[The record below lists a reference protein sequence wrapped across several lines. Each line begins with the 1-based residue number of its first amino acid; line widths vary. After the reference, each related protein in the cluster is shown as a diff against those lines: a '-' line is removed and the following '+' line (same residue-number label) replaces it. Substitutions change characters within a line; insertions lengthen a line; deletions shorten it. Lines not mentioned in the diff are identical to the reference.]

1 MPSLGPTL
9 LFIVLAAIAG
19 YVFGMIDSRFTSA
32 LKKKP
37 PELPPAPPE
46 DPGLLK
52 VSLDKD
58 KKIRITL
65 DGFQLLDPAAMSTEQ
80 RQKLVNVI
88 VQIRPWLDGKP
99 VQVAPVAPVAPVAAV
114 VPVVAAAPG
123 NVQPA
128 VVPQPIA
135 RPVNP
140 AQTAPIPE
148 DLRISPVKGIASM
161 VTKDIK
167 AVSEKKPVT
176 IVGMIDEVLQ
186 ARLAGSHLKNRGI
199 KLEDG
204 AMGGVIVCV
213 GSERFEGVGN
223 VPDPEIRD
231 FIKAAIAEWEKR

>member
-1 MPSLGPTL
+1 MASLGPTL
-9 LFIVLAAIAG
+9 LFILLAAIAG

-65 DGFQLLDPAAMSTEQ
+65 DGFQLLDPTAMSNEQ

-99 VQVAPVAPVAPVAAV
+99 AQVAPVAPV
-114 VPVVAAAPG
+114 VPVVAPAPV
-123 NVQPA
+123 NAQPA

-135 RPVNP
+135 RPVSP
-140 AQTAPIPE
+140 AQAAPIPE

-167 AVSEKKPVT
+167 AVSEKKPAT

-186 ARLAGSHLKNRGI
+186 ARLVGSPLKNRGI

-231 FIKAAIAEWEKR
+231 FIKAAIAE

>member
-9 LFIVLAAIAG
+9 LFIVLAAVAG
-19 YVFGMIDSRFTSA
+19 YVFGMIDSRFTSS

-37 PELPPAPPE
+37 QELPPAPPE

-58 KKIRITL
+58 KKIRLTL
-65 DGFQLLDPAAMSTEQ
+65 DGFQILDPAAMSVEQ

-99 VQVAPVAPVAPVAAV
+99 VQVAPVAPVSPVT
-114 VPVVAAAPG
+114 PVVAVAPAPG
-123 NVQPA
+123 NAQPA

-135 RPVNP
+135 RPASP
-140 AQTAPIPE
+140 AQSASIPE

-161 VTKDIK
+161 VTKDVK
-167 AVSEKKPVT
+167 AVSEKKPAT

-186 ARLAGSHLKNRGI
+186 ARLAGSPLKNRGI